1 MSVQKSH
8 VKPDADKMRGTIRLP
23 SPDGGW
29 NILFR
34 QMATIFFW
42 VVLLLA
48 LLDYGA
54 VGAETIVVSASFAA
68 LTLVFSL
75 AVCGMPHHT
84 RGTVATACLVLLGLA
99 MVVYLQTTPH
109 PSLIDPHPAWKTA
122 KLFTASPMSPVTS
135 LAPAD
140 DHFALLAASLPF
152 LFFITGLVLF
162 DTDEKALN
170 ALRVI
175 AFGGVVLAFLSLLQF
190 FLMPGTLLFNK
201 KLFYKDSLTGM
212 FVNRNTAATFFGVLL
227 LTLVA
232 LTWRSLRRLDWTRVW
247 ILVNSNMPLHID
259 DYTRLKKSA
268 FFVIGLGLVF
278 VALLLTRSRGG
289 VGASFGGLFLLI
301 LLMALKDDLRPRTG
315 PPTVRRQWLRR
326 SLVALVSIIALLAAF
341 GLFSGQV
348 LLRAAVLGAEDGR
361 FCVMPGILALVSDN
375 MPRGVGLASFAQ
387 AYAPYHNPE
396 CGIDALLVKAH
407 NVYLE
412 GLATLGIA
420 SVPLIVVP
428 VVGLAAIFVRGIVR
442 RKRFRFA
449 GHLGLA
455 TLLLVLLHS
464 GLDFSLQ
471 IPGFAM
477 LFAVLLAP
485 LVTICLRPN
494 GSGATDKPRRQ
505 TRPAP

>member
-1 MSVQKSH
+1 MQETRW
-8 VKPDADKMRGTIRLP
+8 PRLRLL

-29 NILFR
+29 KILLR

-54 VGAETIVVSASFAA
+54 VGAETIVVSVSFAT
-68 LTLVFSL
+68 LTLVLSL
-75 AVCGMPHHT
+75 AVCGMPQYT
-84 RGTVATACLVLLGLA
+84 RGAVTTACLIILGMAL
-99 MVVYLQTTPH
+99 VVYLQTTPH
-109 PSLIDPHPAWKTA
+109 PSIIDPHPAWKTA
-122 KLFTASPMSPVTS
+122 KLFTASPMDAVTS

-140 DHFALLAASLPF
+140 DRFALLAATLPF

-162 DTDEKALN
+162 DTDERALN
-170 ALRVI
+170 ALRMI
-175 AFGGVVLAFLSLLQF
+175 ALVGVVLAVLSLLQF
-190 FLMPGTLLFNK
+190 LLMPGTLLFDK

-212 FVNRNTAATFFGVLL
+212 FVNRNTAATFFGILL

-247 ILVNSNMPLHID
+247 ILTNSNMPLHID
-259 DYTRLKKSA
+259 DYMRLKKSA
-268 FFVIGLGLVF
+268 FFVLGAGVIF
-278 VALLLTRSRGG
+278 VALLLTQSRGG
-289 VGASFGGLFLLI
+289 VGASFGGLLLLI
-301 LLMALKDDLRPRTG
+301 LLMALKDDMRPRTG

-326 SLVALVSIIALLAAF
+326 SLVALVAIVVMLGAF

-348 LLRAAVLGAEDGR
+348 LLRAAILGGEDGR
-361 FCVMPGILALVSDN
+361 FCVMPGILALIGDN
-375 MPRGVGLASFAQ
+375 MPRGIGLASFAQ

-396 CGIDALLVKAH
+396 CGIDAVLVKAH

-420 SVPLIVVP
+420 FIPLIAVP
-428 VVGLAAIFVRGIVR
+428 VVGLAGIFVRGILK
-442 RKRFRFA
+442 RKRYRFA

-464 GLDFSLQ
+464 VLDFSLQ

-477 LFAVLLAP
+477 MFAVLLAP

-494 GSGATDKPRRQ
+494 ATGTSGKTRR
-505 TRPAP
+505 RPQPGP